1 MGEILGTEVDRSY
14 LKQAKKI
21 HLNNTAAELMQ
32 LASVYN
38 EGTLTVDG
46 SFSVDTGKHT
56 GRSPKDK
63 HIIADEATLDNVWWE
78 NNAKIERDKFNLLE
92 NDMLGHMNGKNLFIQ
107 DLYAGTDPKEKI
119 KVKII
124 TEFAWQALFIQHLLI
139 LPARSEQEDFKE
151 DLLIIDLPSFTT
163 SPEKYGVR
171 TETTIA
177 CDFTNN
183 KILIA
188 GTYYAGEIKKSVFT
202 YFNYTLPPKG
212 IFPMH
217 CSANS
222 DYKGKNT
229 AIFFGLS
236 GTGKTTLSADTERLL
251 IGDDEHG
258 WTSKGVFNFEDGSYA
273 KAINL
278 SKEAEPQIYN
288 AVRKF
293 TTVLENVI
301 VDQETRELNFN
312 DDSLTENTRAAF
324 PMSFVGDNVSKDGM
338 ADIPTTIIMLTCDA
352 FGVMP
357 PISKLNSNQAV
368 YHFLSGYTAKVA
380 GTERGVVDPSAT
392 FSTCFAAPFLPRHP
406 IVYGRLLKE
415 NMEKYNVQTWLI
427 NTGWSGGPAGVGQ
440 RMPIQLTRRL
450 LRSALSGELDGV
462 EMREDP
468 FFRLMVPVSINGDSS
483 YLNPRDTWSNKNDFD
498 KQAKKLVGMFIE
510 NFRNFEGEVDNDI
523 ISSGPTL

>member
-1 MGEILGTEVDRSY
+1 MS
-14 LKQAKKI
+14 
-21 HLNNTAAELMQ
+21 M
-32 LASVYN
+32 
-38 EGTLTVDG
+38 
-46 SFSVDTGKHT
+46 
-56 GRSPKDK
+56 
-63 HIIADEATLDNVWWE
+63 
-78 NNAKIERDKFNLLE
+78 
-92 NDMLGHMNGKNLFIQ
+92 
-107 DLYAGTDPKEKI
+107 AGQP
-119 KVKII
+119 
-124 TEFAWQALFIQHLLI
+124 
-139 LPARSEQEDFKE
+139 R
-151 DLLIIDLPSFTT
+151 
-163 SPEKYGVR
+163 
-171 TETTIA
+171 
-177 CDFTNN
+177 
-183 KILIA
+183 
-188 GTYYAGEIKKSVFT
+188 
-202 YFNYTLPPKG
+202 
-212 IFPMH
+212 
-217 CSANS
+217 
-222 DYKGKNT
+222 
-229 AIFFGLS
+229 
-236 GTGKTTLSADTERLL
+236 
-251 IGDDEHG
+251 
-258 WTSKGVFNFEDGSYA
+258 GVFNFEDGSYA

-288 AVRKF
+288 AVRRF
-293 TTVLENVI
+293 TTVIENVI

-338 ADIPTTIIMLTCDA
+338 ADIPATIIMLTCDA

-357 PISKLNSNQAV
+357 PISKLNSKQAV

-450 LRSALSGELDGV
+450 VRSALSGELDGV
-462 EMREDP
+462 EMREDT
-468 FFRLMVPVSINGDSS
+468 FFKLMVPVSINGDTS
-483 YLNPRDTWSNKNDFD
+483 YLNPIDTWSNKNDFD

>member
-1 MGEILGTEVDRSY
+1 LGTLDYKSY
-14 LKQAKKI
+14 LKEAKNV
-21 HLNNTAAELMQ
+21 HVNNTAAELIQ
-32 LASVYN
+32 LASSLN
-38 EGTLTVDG
+38 EGLLTVDG

-63 HIIADEATLDNVWWE
+63 HVIADQDTEDNVWWE
-78 NNAKIERDKFNLLE
+78 NNARIERSKFDLLE
-92 NDMLGHMNGKNLFIQ
+92 KDMLEHMKGKNLFIQ
-107 DLYAGTDPKEKI
+107 DLHAGTDPDERI
-119 KVKII
+119 KVRII

-139 LPARSEQEDFKE
+139 LPQRSQQIDFSE
-151 DLLIIDLPSFTT
+151 DLLIIDLPSFKTD
-163 SPEKYGVR
+163 PDKYGVR
-171 TETTIA
+171 TDTTIA

-222 DYKGKNT
+222 DSKGRNT

-236 GTGKTTLSADTERLL
+236 GTGKTTLSADPERLL

-258 WTSKGVFNFEDGSYA
+258 WTDKGVFNFEDGSYA

-278 SKEAEPQIYN
+278 SKEAEPQIYD
-288 AVRKF
+288 AVRRF

-301 VDQETRELNFN
+301 VDSDTRELNFN
-312 DDSLTENTRAAF
+312 DGSLTENTRAAF
-324 PMSFVGDNVSKDGM
+324 PMAFVGDNVSKDGM
-338 ADIPTTIIMLTCDA
+338 ADIPSTIIMLTCDA

-357 PISKLNSNQAV
+357 PISKLDSNQAV

-415 NMEKYNVQTWLI
+415 KMEKHNVQTWLI

-440 RMPIQLTRRL
+440 RMPIQLTRNL
-450 LRSALSGELDGV
+450 LTAAINGDLDNV
-462 EMREDP
+462 DMRKDEY
-468 FFRLMVPVSINGDSS
+468 FNLMVPVSINGDSS
-483 YLNPRDTWSNKNDFD
+483 YLNPIDTWSNKDDFD
-498 KQAKKLVGMFIE
+498 TQAKKLVSMFIE
-510 NFRNFEGEVDNDI
+510 NFKRFENEVDLEI
-523 ISSGPTL
+523 IESGPIL